1 VLELRDVAAFDV
13 AEGWVRL
20 HEVAIAQHI
29 ERRIVSGLAYSLE
42 ISLAEG
48 KRREAVIYALK
59 QVVSAL
65 QSWARKILRLLIH
78 HVVTAFQILVHPPA
92 KIKKAWRISAGTGGC
107 TCT

>member
-1 VLELRDVAAFDV
+1 MLELRDVAAFDV
-13 AEGWVRL
+13 AERWVRL
-20 HEVAIAQHI
+20 HEVAIAQHV

-48 KRREAVIYALK
+48 KRRKAVIYALK

-65 QSWARKILRLLIH
+65 QSWARKILRLLVQ

-92 KIKKAWRISAGTGGC
+92 KIKKA
-107 TCT
+107 